1 MIQQLLSAFRPDRFS
16 LWDAADILVLA
27 VLFYQILILIRG
39 TRAMQMVVGIALFVG
54 GYVLTGPEGLLP
66 LDTVHRVFSYL
77 LFYVPVAVIV
87 LFQNQ
92 LRQALASFGRNPFT
106 RFGRSTVPEA
116 RMIEEISL
124 ASAAMATKGIGG
136 LIVLERQHGLRTFI
150 ETGIRLDSEV
160 SYDLLMN
167 IFTPHTPLHDG
178 AVIICEGRIQGA
190 SCFLPLTSNP
200 TLTREY
206 GTRHRAAIG
215 ITEETDALA
224 VVISEERGS
233 ISLAR
238 DGVLRRDLDA
248 RSLRSLLR
256 ECLNV
261 HPEEEKP
268 TGAPAGEEA
277 EAAAETGA

>member
-1 MIQQLLSAFRPDRFS
+1 MIQQFLSALRPDRFS
-16 LWDAADILVLA
+16 LWDAADIVVLA
-27 VLFYQILILIRG
+27 VLFYQILLLIRG

-54 GYVLTGPEGLLP
+54 GFLVTGPDGLLP

-77 LFYVPVAVIV
+77 LFYVPVAIIV

-92 LRQALASFGRNPFT
+92 LRQALASFGRNPFA
-106 RFGRSTVPEA
+106 RFGRSVPES

-124 ASAAMATKGIGG
+124 AAVAMATKDIGG
-136 LIVLERQHGLRTFI
+136 LIVIERQHGLRTFI
-150 ETGIRLDSEV
+150 ETGIRLDARV

-178 AVIICEGRIQGA
+178 AVIICEGRLKAA

-224 VVISEERGS
+224 VIVSEERGTV
-233 ISLAR
+233 SLAR

-248 RSLRSLLR
+248 RSLKALLQ

-261 HPEEEKP
+261 QPEE
-268 TGAPAGEEA
+268 PAVQAEAGKEA
-277 EAAAETGA
+277 ETAAETTA